1 MPTRAKRQRPRR
13 GGRVARTR
21 QDQETSGTAS
31 RSLPIIVALSKLE
44 LLDAAEIEQIHEA
57 SIEILAR
64 TGVVF
69 RSADA
74 IKHFRQMGA
83 RCEGDRVFI
92 DEALVSHA
100 LASAPAEYTLKARSA
115 ENSVTIGGNHCAVM
129 PGGGPP
135 FVRGLDGQR
144 RAGTLADVEQLTRIC
159 AMAPEIHVVGRKP
172 VEAQDIP
179 VGTRHLHCWRVIL
192 TLADKPVQSGF
203 VNGKEESMDAL
214 EMLAIVF
221 GGEAALREQPVAHCS
236 VNVNSPLV
244 YDTAMVESLLTFARY
259 GQVNLISPF
268 VMAGVTG
275 PTTLAGALALQNA
288 EVLGGVVLTQLVN
301 PGVPVLYGTAS
312 SNLDMRTGAPA
323 IGSPESAVCA
333 AASAQLA
340 RRYGLPCRG
349 GGALTDSPVP
359 DAQSNYERMFTLLT
373 SVLSGVNYLMHG
385 AGILESYL
393 TMSYEQLIL
402 DLDQIAMVRSLVGG
416 IDVSENSLALSTVHQ
431 VGPGGMFLDSAHT
444 LEHYRSAFFKPRIG
458 IRQSYE
464 QWRAEGSRD
473 ALSRARSQCESMLEA
488 YREPALESSR
498 RGELDRFVERR
509 SAELL

>member
-1 MPTRAKRQRPRR
+1 MPTRVKKQQPRR
-13 GGRVARTR
+13 GGRARR
-21 QDQETSGTAS
+21 GQNRPRPAS
-31 RSLPIIVALSKLE
+31 RSVPIIVALKRLE
-44 LLDAAEIEQIHEA
+44 LLDAAKIEQIHEA
-57 SIEILAR
+57 SLQILSG

-69 RSADA
+69 RSDDA
-74 IKHFRQMGA
+74 MKYFREIGA

-100 LASAPAEYTLKARSA
+100 LSSAPAEYTLEARSA
-115 ENSVTIGGNHCAVM
+115 ENSVTIGGNRCAVM

-135 FVRGLDGQR
+135 FIRQLDGVR
-144 RAGTLADVEQLTRIC
+144 RAGTLADVAQITRIC
-159 AMAPEIHVVGRKP
+159 AAAPEIHVVGRKP

-179 VGTRHLHCWRVIL
+179 VKTRHLHCWRAIL

-221 GGEAALREQPVAHCS
+221 GGEDVLRKQPVAHCS

-244 YDTAMVESLLTFARY
+244 YDTAMVESLLTFAQY

-288 EVLGGVVLTQLVN
+288 EVLAGIVLTQLVK

-323 IGSPESAVCA
+323 IGSPESAVCVA
-333 AASAQLA
+333 ACAQLA

-393 TMSYEQLIL
+393 TMSYEQLML

-431 VGPGGMFLDSAHT
+431 VGPGGMYLDSAHT
-444 LEHYRSAFFKPRIG
+444 LEHYRDAFFKPRIG
-458 IRQSYE
+458 IRQSFE
-464 QWRAEGSRD
+464 QWQADGSRD
-473 ALSRARSQCESMLEA
+473 ALARARRQCGRMLEE

-498 RGELDRFVERR
+498 RGELDRFIERR